1 MFKTIS
7 AYMNVALADY
17 DESMKNHMVELLKE
31 SLREQSTEYLLE
43 DMWEVV
49 VNKRKLYK
57 NEDGTM
63 EIQDLARTDI
73 AETRDILEVM
83 TVVLTGKHL

>member
-17 DESMKNHMVELLKE
+17 DESMKDHMVELLKE
-31 SLREQSTEYLLE
+31 SLREKSTEYILE

-49 VNKRKLYK
+49 ENKRKLYK
-57 NEDGTM
+57 NSDGTL
-63 EIQDLARTDI
+63 EIQDSARTDI
-73 AETRDILEVM
+73 AETREMLEVM